1 MPSDNQAKEIPF
13 TVVNKYSIQER
24 PAYYRF
30 ALSPVPC
37 QPAQV
42 IFSCM

>member
-1 MPSDNQAKEIPF
+1 MWTPSDNQAKEIPF
-13 TVVNKYSIQER
+13 TVVTNI
-24 PAYYRF
+24 PYRKGL
-30 ALSPVPC
+30 ALSPIPC